1 MSKPTLN
8 EALNAVKVLSELG
21 VSNEA
26 IASLNAAVQMKYSF
40 NISLFER
47 LSTMLHEPELKSIYE
62 FFKANNKLSSVE
74 ITEIEEII
82 LREKAAEDPSKLEHS
97 QEDHIAVVKNI
108 DGSPKLKRGNA
119 SDVVADI
126 IRQHLDRRNDVQ
138 PTRREPDVQ
147 PTTRRP
153 SVTIVGF
160 APDGKT
166 KYNEIR

>member
-21 VSNEA
+21 VSSEA
-26 IASLNAAVQMKYSF
+26 IASLDSAIRMKYSF

-47 LSTMLHEPELKSIYE
+47 LSTMLHEPELKSIFE

-74 ITEIEEII
+74 ITEIDEII

-97 QEDHIAVVKNI
+97 QEDHIAVVTNV
-108 DGSPKLKRGNA
+108 GGAPKLNRGNA
-119 SDVVADI
+119 SDIVTDI
-126 IRQHLDRRNDVQ
+126 IKQHLNHRN
-138 PTRREPDVQ
+138 DVQ

-153 SVTIVGF
+153 SVSIVGF
-160 APDGKT
+160 VPGGKGAS
-166 KYNEIR
+166 NEIR

>member
-21 VSNEA
+21 VSTEA
-26 IASLNAAVQMKYSF
+26 IASLDSAIRMKYSF

-47 LSTMLHEPELKSIYE
+47 LSTMLHEPELKSIFE

-82 LREKAAEDPSKLEHS
+82 LREQAAEDPSKLEHS
-97 QEDHIAVVKNI
+97 QEDHIAVVTNV
-108 DGSPKLKRGNA
+108 GGAPKLNRGNA
-119 SDVVADI
+119 SDIVTDI
-126 IRQHLDRRNDVQ
+126 IKQHLNHRN
-138 PTRREPDVQ
+138 DVQ

-153 SVTIVGF
+153 SVSIVGF
-160 APDGKT
+160 VPGGKGAS
-166 KYNEIR
+166 NEIR

>member
-26 IASLNAAVQMKYSF
+26 IASLDSAIRMKYSF

-47 LSTMLHEPELKSIYE
+47 LSTMLHEPELKSIFE

-108 DGSPKLKRGNA
+108 DGSPKLKRVNT

-126 IRQHLDRRNDVQ
+126 IKQHFDHRNSVQ

-147 PTTRRP
+147 ATTRKP
-153 SVTIVGF
+153 SVSIVGF
-160 APDGKT
+160 VPVDKT

>member
-26 IASLNAAVQMKYSF
+26 IASLNAAIQMKYSF

-47 LSTMLHEPELKSIYE
+47 LSTMLHEPELKSIFE

-82 LREKAAEDPSKLEHS
+82 LREQAAEDPSKLEHS
-97 QEDHIAVVKNI
+97 QEDHIAVVTNV
-108 DGSPKLKRGNA
+108 GGAPKLKRVNT
-119 SDVVADI
+119 SDIVTDI
-126 IRQHLDRRNDVQ
+126 IKQHLNHRN
-138 PTRREPDVQ
+138 DVQ

-153 SVTIVGF
+153 SVSIVGF
-160 APDGKT
+160 VPGGKGAS
-166 KYNEIR
+166 NEIR

>member
-8 EALNAVKVLSELG
+8 EALQAVKILSELG

-26 IASLNAAVQMKYSF
+26 IASLDSAIRMKYSF

-47 LSTMLHEPELKSIYE
+47 LSTMLHEPELKSIFE

-82 LREKAAEDPSKLEHS
+82 LREQAAEDPSKLEHS
-97 QEDHIAVVKNI
+97 QEDHIAVVTNV
-108 DGSPKLKRGNA
+108 GGAPKLKRVNT
-119 SDVVADI
+119 SDIVTDI
-126 IRQHLDRRNDVQ
+126 IKQHLNHRN
-138 PTRREPDVQ
+138 DVQ

-153 SVTIVGF
+153 SVSIVGF
-160 APDGKT
+160 VPGGKGAS
-166 KYNEIR
+166 NEIR

>member
-21 VSNEA
+21 VSTEA
-26 IASLNAAVQMKYSF
+26 IASLDSAIRMKYSF

-47 LSTMLHEPELKSIYE
+47 LSTMLHEPELKSIFE

-82 LREKAAEDPSKLEHS
+82 LREQAAEDPSKLEHS
-97 QEDHIAVVKNI
+97 QEDHIAVVTNV
-108 DGSPKLKRGNA
+108 GGAPKLKRVNT
-119 SDVVADI
+119 SDIVTDI
-126 IRQHLDRRNDVQ
+126 IKQHLNHRNG
-138 PTRREPDVQ
+138 VQ

-153 SVTIVGF
+153 SVSIVGF
-160 APDGKT
+160 VPGGKGAS
-166 KYNEIR
+166 NEIR

>member
-21 VSNEA
+21 VSSEA
-26 IASLNAAVQMKYSF
+26 IASLDSAIRMKYSF

-47 LSTMLHEPELKSIYE
+47 LSTMLYEPELKSIFE

-82 LREKAAEDPSKLEHS
+82 LREEASEDPGKLEHS
-97 QEDHIAVVKNI
+97 QEDHIAVVTNV
-108 DGSPKLKRGNA
+108 GGAPKLKRGNV
-119 SDVVADI
+119 SDVVTDI
-126 IRQHLDRRNDVQ
+126 IKQHLNHRN
-138 PTRREPDVQ
+138 DVQ

-153 SVTIVGF
+153 SVSIVGF
-160 APDGKT
+160 VPGGKGAS
-166 KYNEIR
+166 NEIR

>member
-26 IASLNAAVQMKYSF
+26 IASLDSAIRMKYSF

-47 LSTMLHEPELKSIYE
+47 LSTMLHEPELKSIFE

-82 LREKAAEDPSKLEHS
+82 LREQAAEDPSKLEHS
-97 QEDHIAVVKNI
+97 QEDHIAVVTNV
-108 DGSPKLKRGNA
+108 GGAPKLKRGNA
-119 SDVVADI
+119 NDVVTDI
-126 IRQHLDRRNDVQ
+126 VKQYLNHRN
-138 PTRREPDVQ
+138 DVQ

-153 SVTIVGF
+153 SVSIVGF
-160 APDGKT
+160 VPGGKGAS
-166 KYNEIR
+166 NEIR

>member
-21 VSNEA
+21 VSSEA
-26 IASLNAAVQMKYSF
+26 IASLDSAVRMKYSF

-47 LSTMLHEPELKSIYE
+47 LSTMLHQPELQSIFE

-82 LREKAAEDPSKLEHS
+82 LREQAAEDLSKLEHS
-97 QEDHIAVVKNI
+97 QEDHIAVVT
-108 DGSPKLKRGNA
+108 DVRGAPKLKRVNT
-119 SDVVADI
+119 SDIVTDI
-126 IRQHLDRRNDVQ
+126 IKQHLNHRNG
-138 PTRREPDVQ
+138 VQ

-153 SVTIVGF
+153 SVSIVGF
-160 APDGKT
+160 VPGGKGAS
-166 KYNEIR
+166 NEIR

>member
-21 VSNEA
+21 VSTEA
-26 IASLNAAVQMKYSF
+26 IASLDSAIRMKYSF

-47 LSTMLHEPELKSIYE
+47 LSTMLHEPELKSIFE

-82 LREKAAEDPSKLEHS
+82 LREQAAEDPSKLEHS
-97 QEDHIAVVKNI
+97 QEDHIAVVTNV
-108 DGSPKLKRGNA
+108 GGAPKLNRGNA
-119 SDVVADI
+119 GDIVTDI
-126 IRQHLDRRNDVQ
+126 IKQHLNHRN
-138 PTRREPDVQ
+138 DVQ

-153 SVTIVGF
+153 SVSIVGF
-160 APDGKT
+160 VPGGKGAS
-166 KYNEIR
+166 NEIR

>member
-26 IASLNAAVQMKYSF
+26 IASLDSAVRMKYSF

-47 LSTMLHEPELKSIYE
+47 LSTMLHQPELQSIFE

-74 ITEIEEII
+74 IAEIEEII

-97 QEDHIAVVKNI
+97 QEDHIAVVT
-108 DGSPKLKRGNA
+108 DVRGAPKLKRGNA
-119 SDVVADI
+119 SDIVTDI
-126 IRQHLDRRNDVQ
+126 IKQHFEKRNNPQ
-138 PTRREPDVQ
+138 A
-147 PTTRRP
+147 TTRKP
-153 SVTIVGF
+153 SVSIIGF
-160 APDGKT
+160 APGCVSDH
-166 KYNEIR
+166 NEIR